1 MEVLQAIEH
10 FGTNHRVFLL
20 FIVLVELIEP
30 GVGEA
35 FGCGRAILGLRIK
48 HLLKQAL

>member
-10 FGTNHRVFLL
+10 FGTDHCVLL

-35 FGCGRAILGLRIK
+35 FSRGRAILGLRIK